1 MRNQSGAAYAASKY
15 TELIARKPML
25 LMDKANFMRNQSG
38 AAYAASKYTE
48 LIARK
53 PMLLMEF
60 LMQEMHGIS
69 RNKVKAIL
77 SGHGVSVDRKLVTQ
91 YDFELTPGMVVRVS
105 KHKRST
111 ELNSKFVKIVYEDKD
126 IIVIEK
132 NIGILSM
139 AATTQTFCVKTI
151 LDEYFKRRHFKC
163 TAHVVHRLDRDT
175 SGLMIYAKNVEVQQ
189 ILEENWQNI
198 VTDRRYVAV
207 LCGKME
213 KEGGTV
219 TSWLK
224 DNKAFITYSSPVD
237 NGGKYAVTHYH
248 TLKTNDDFSLVELKL
263 ETGRKNQI
271 RVHMQDLGHPVA
283 GDVKY
288 GNGRNPI
295 GRLALHA
302 FRLNF
307 YHPRTREFMNFETP
321 FPTPFVRLFQENKE

>member
-15 TELIARKPML
+15 TELIV
-25 LMDKANFMRNQSG
+25 
-38 AAYAASKYTE
+38 
-48 LIARK
+48 RK

-91 YDFELTPGMVVRVS
+91 YDFELSPGMVVRVS

>member
-15 TELIARKPML
+15 TELIV
-25 LMDKANFMRNQSG
+25 
-38 AAYAASKYTE
+38 
-48 LIARK
+48 RK

-271 RVHMQDLGHPVA
+271 RVHMQGLGHPVA